1 MWLICA
7 PNLQD
12 SQSPLWILSR
22 TEVINLSLAVV
33 KIDSSLRHELP
44 ISQCQLYKILI
55 VIRLS
60 KLDVLPEPQGKLSLR
75 PSVTLYE
82 RSIIFERLT
91 NSPDDWMFMR
101 RESISCNIAMKHAS
115 ANGVTSL
122 RCNNIILER
131 KTRASNAPMIKVT
144 NC

>member
-7 PNLQD
+7 LNLQD

-33 KIDSSLRHELP
+33 KIDSSLRHDMP

-60 KLDVLPEPQGKLSLR
+60 KLVMLPESQGKLSLR
-75 PSVTLYE
+75 LRVILYE
-82 RSIIFERLT
+82 RKYIFLALNEQ
-91 NSPDDWMFMR
+91 S
-101 RESISCNIAMKHAS
+101 
-115 ANGVTSL
+115 
-122 RCNNIILER
+122 
-131 KTRASNAPMIKVT
+131 
-144 NC
+144 